1 MTKQRRGIEIPP
13 HQQAVID
20 GMLRKVSM
28 ARNEKH
34 FLIVPN
40 YVISKYDGQEHFI
53 SEHKLMNLYGVERR
67 ECVVS
72 YDPCGRREE
81 EGLLWLEP
89 SYEGDYSLPD
99 VWDDPCAPYQPDDS
113 LMQLWFIRAIQP
125 ITGIFPC

>member
-1 MTKQRRGIEIPP
+1 MTKQRKGIELPP
-13 HQQAVID
+13 HQQEVID
-20 GMLRKVSM
+20 EMMRRVNRS
-28 ARNEKH
+28 RNEKH

-53 SEHKLMNLYGVERR
+53 SEHKLMQLYGVEMR
-67 ECVVS
+67 ECVIS
-72 YDPCGRREE
+72 CCPQGHREE

-113 LMQLWFIRAIQP
+113 LVQLWFIRAMQPLLGVIQ
-125 ITGIFPC
+125 